1 LQTIL
6 GYSKWDNFLNVIEK
20 AKTACENAGAELSD
34 HFADVGKMVGIG
46 SGSQRE
52 IQDLIWLSKKIFEEK
67 FSKKEF
73 AKKFKTLDFVDL
85 NHFSG
90 GQDQLCVRLSY
101 MEFFEFFDILEINF
115 AIKDFNL
122 RLIRKGRLYVE

>member
-1 LQTIL
+1 M
-6 GYSKWDNFLNVIEK
+6 IEK

-67 FSKKEF
+67 FSKEEF
-73 AKKFKTLDFVDL
+73 AKKFKTLDFVDV

-90 GQDQLCVRLSY
+90 GKINSVSDYPTWSFLNFSIFLKLILQLK
-101 MEFFEFFDILEINF
+101 ILI
-115 AIKDFNL
+115 
-122 RLIRKGRLYVE
+122 